1 MLIKQEVMQVKLTET
16 EWELISSIRNFK
28 KTYPRS
34 TELEIY
40 IEYLV
45 DSLME

>member
-1 MLIKQEVMQVKLTET
+1 MQTKLTEA
-16 EWELISSIRNFK
+16 EWELIISTIRNYK

-34 TELEIY
+34 AELELY

-45 DSLME
+45 DKLME

>member
-1 MLIKQEVMQVKLTET
+1 MQTELTET
-16 EWELISSIRNFK
+16 EWELIDTIRNYK

-34 TELEIY
+34 EELEIY

-45 DSLME
+45 DKLME

>member
-1 MLIKQEVMQVKLTET
+1 MEQELSEE
-16 EWELISSIRNFK
+16 EWELIATIRNYK

-34 TELEIY
+34 VNLELY

-45 DSLME
+45 DKLME

>member
-1 MLIKQEVMQVKLTET
+1 MQTKLTET
-16 EWELISSIRNFK
+16 EWELISTIRNYK

-34 TELEIY
+34 AELELY

-45 DSLME
+45 DKLME

>member
-1 MLIKQEVMQVKLTET
+1 MKKELTEP
-16 EWELISSIRNFK
+16 EWELIEMIRNYK

-34 TELEIY
+34 EQLEMY

-45 DSLME
+45 DKLME

>member
-1 MLIKQEVMQVKLTET
+1 MKVEISDE
-16 EWELISSIRNFK
+16 EWELLDTIRNYK

-34 TELEIY
+34 IDLELY

-45 DSLME
+45 DKLME

>member
-1 MLIKQEVMQVKLTET
+1 MQTELTET
-16 EWELISSIRNFK
+16 EWELISTIRNYK

-34 TELEIY
+34 TGLELY

-45 DSLME
+45 DTLME